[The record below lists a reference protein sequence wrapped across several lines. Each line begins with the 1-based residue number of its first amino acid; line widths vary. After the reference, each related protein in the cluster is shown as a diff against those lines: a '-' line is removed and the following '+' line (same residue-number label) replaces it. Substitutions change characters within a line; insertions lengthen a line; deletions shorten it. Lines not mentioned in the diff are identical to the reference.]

1 MKEDILEDIK
11 RAISSATRAIAEN
24 KELEVVFED
33 TGSSSENK
41 IVLPQIKLDVNPE
54 SLSQLRGNADNQALR
69 YKYHN
74 QDTFKEYEPS
84 GEKNRKIYEIL
95 EDTRIQLIGS
105 KLMRGVKNNIHSL

>member
-41 IVLPQIKLDVNPE
+41 IVLPQIKLDVNP
-54 SLSQLRGNADNQALR
+54 
-69 YKYHN
+69 
-74 QDTFKEYEPS
+74 
-84 GEKNRKIYEIL
+84 
-95 EDTRIQLIGS
+95 
-105 KLMRGVKNNIHSL
+105 

>member
-33 TGSSSENK
+33 TSSSSENK

-54 SLSQLRGNADNQALR
+54 SLSQLRGNAL
-69 YKYHN
+69 
-74 QDTFKEYEPS
+74 S
-84 GEKNRKIYEIL
+84 
-95 EDTRIQLIGS
+95 LIH
-105 KLMRGVKNNIHSL
+105 I